1 MAVGWQKP
9 FQGPAPFFGYP
20 QADDGSGMPAPQMPM
35 PGGVGSPMTQ
45 DATQPIFAPQD
56 MQKGGMFGST
66 PSDAKKPD
74 APAEQDWPS
83 ADSIE
88 RRRRLA
94 EAMMGRQMEV
104 NHPMQAVANAVS
116 QIAGAYVQNKAEKDE
131 AELQRRRRD
140 FFLGALKDGGTF
152 EGMMTKAMTSPD
164 PALQDMAVKYQL
176 SALEARGKRKGQA
189 PDDVELKYSDG
200 TAQRAYWD
208 DESGDWVTYGD
219 RYPRWQSSGGG
230 GGGSGGGGGA
240 GGGNEKTQKGD
251 WIYVDGKRVFTEFV
265 PGRGM
270 MMRDSQGKL
279 VTIPEDAVS
288 EGSMLSPAAFRKEI
302 TTFVQADTALV
313 QMNKYFESVKGANIG
328 LRRWSDT
335 ISSHVKTLLS
345 SGAVPARYTPEELRL
360 MEAKGQLQGLLG
372 LFREDVVG
380 GGVMTE
386 YDALR
391 ILQRLG
397 GDVTALQNPAVVEP
411 LLRELYESK
420 KRTRDISKRV
430 LDYNSSQYPGFQIP
444 EAQAPDQLGGAAAQ
458 AQSPIPGSQG
468 GGQYKPVPRD
478 QLRDGQVYTMK
489 DGRPARWDASKQKF
503 FPVR

>member
-1 MAVGWQKP
+1 
-9 FQGPAPFFGYP
+9 
-20 QADDGSGMPAPQMPM
+20 
-35 PGGVGSPMTQ
+35 MTQ

-104 NHPMQAVANAVS
+104 NHPMQAVANAVN

-140 FFLGALKDGGTF
+140 FFLGSLKDGGTF

-208 DESGDWVTYGD
+208 DEGGDWVTYGD

-230 GGGSGGGGGA
+230 GGGGGSGGGGG
-240 GGGNEKTQKGD
+240 GGGSGGGIQPTSQGSTFALPSGR
-251 WIYVDGKRVFTEFV
+251 IVVAPFV
-265 PGRGM
+265 KGRGFVY
-270 MMRDSQGKL
+270 RDESGQYKDVPYDARPVTASGASPMVSKKEFYRIDGELRTEEQGLKKL
-279 VTIPEDAVS
+279 EEYYDAVGNLKPGA
-288 EGSMLSPAAFRKEI
+288 ERLANRLAANVKTFFNSGEI
-302 TTFVQADTALV
+302 TDEQFKLLTGQA
-313 QMNKYFESVKGANIG
+313 KYNAIRG
-328 LRRWSDT
+328 
-335 ISSHVKTLLS
+335 
-345 SGAVPARYTPEELRL
+345 
-360 MEAKGQLQGLLG
+360 
-372 LFREDVVG
+372 
-380 GGVMTE
+380 
-386 YDALR
+386 ALR
-391 ILQRLG
+391 IDIVGPGVASNFDMMVIEEALG
-397 GDVTALQNPAVVEP
+397 GQPLSALQNPEVVKEI
-411 LLRELYESK
+411 LRKLYAEK
-420 KRTRDISKRV
+420 MRRV
-430 LDYNSSQYPGFQIP
+430 EGLKIQFN
-444 EAQAPDQLGGAAAQ
+444 EQAPYHEREPWSSDLPSTLNETAPA
-458 AQSPIPGSQG
+458 SPGQGG